1 MQEMRCLWLCGTIY
15 DTSMKGTTVLD
26 KTKKV
31 GIMKYCY
38 QLREGRRAPG
48 TVTVGETTI
57 GVLLY

>member
-1 MQEMRCLWLCGTIY
+1 
-15 DTSMKGTTVLD
+15 MKGTTVLD

-48 TVTVGETTI
+48 TVIVGETTI
-57 GVLLY
+57 GVLLC